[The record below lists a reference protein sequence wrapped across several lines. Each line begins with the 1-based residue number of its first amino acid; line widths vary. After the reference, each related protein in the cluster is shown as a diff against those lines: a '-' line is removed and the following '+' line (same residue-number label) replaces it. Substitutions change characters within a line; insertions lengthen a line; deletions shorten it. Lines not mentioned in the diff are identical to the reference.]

1 MTALFDDG
9 ADYAAHRPSYPPALA
24 QALAALPGDGTD
36 LALDVGCGTGQL
48 TALLAQHVGHRVIG
62 VDPSPSQIA
71 AATPVPKAC
80 YRVGSADR
88 LPAVDGIVDLITVA
102 QAAHWI
108 DDLPAFYAEARRVAA
123 PGAAIALV
131 SYGLCTLDDD
141 LDALFQNFYWG
152 DFHRFWD
159 PRRRH
164 VENGLADLDFPF
176 APLPVEPTAIVREYD
191 LADFLGY
198 LGTWTAVR
206 NARDS
211 GHAHEFTEFS
221 EALSQRWGDPA
232 RRRTVTWPITVRA
245 GQLRAGGRARPSS

>member
-24 QALAALPGDGTD
+24 ESLAALPDGGTD

-71 AATPVPKAC
+71 AATPAPKAL

-88 LPAVDGIVDLITVA
+88 LPAVDGSVDLITVA

-108 DDLPAFYAEARRVAA
+108 DDLAAFYAEARRVAT

-131 SYGLCTLDDD
+131 SYGLCDVEGEVNS
-141 LDALFQNFYWG
+141 LFQDFYWG

-176 APLPVEPTAIVREYD
+176 EPLRVEQPAIVREYD
-191 LADFLGY
+191 LTDFLGY

-211 GHAHEFTEFS
+211 GHAHEFAAFS
-221 EALSQRWGDPA
+221 EALSRQWGDPA
-232 RRRTVTWPITVRA
+232 RRRTVTWPIAVRA
-245 GQLRAGGRARPSS
+245 GKVQAG

>member
-24 QALAALPGDGTD
+24 KSLTALPGGGTD
-36 LALDVGCGTGQL
+36 LAVDVGCGTGQL
-48 TALLAQHVGHRVIG
+48 TALLAEHVGHRVIG
-62 VDPSPSQIA
+62 IDPSPSQIA
-71 AATPVPKAC
+71 AATPAPKAL

-108 DDLPAFYAEARRVAA
+108 DDLGVFYAEARRVAA
-123 PGAAIALV
+123 PGAVIALI
-131 SYGLCTLDDD
+131 SYGLCQLDDD
-141 LDALFQNFYWG
+141 LDVLFQDFYWG

-164 VENGLADLDFPF
+164 VENGLADLDFLF
-176 APLPVEPTAIVREYD
+176 EPLRVEQPAIVREYD
-191 LADFLGY
+191 LTDFLGY

-206 NARDS
+206 NARES
-211 GHAHEFTEFS
+211 GHAHEFAAFS
-221 EALSQRWGDPA
+221 EALTQHWGDPA

-245 GQLRAGGRARPSS
+245 GKLREG